1 MWIPLQMAF
10 IFNFYTIFSI
20 KQSSD
25 EHHCDL
31 SYKVEW
37 QATDD
42 AFDDRFKSYLNSS
55 FFEHQ
60 IHWFSII
67 NSFMM
72 VILLVGFVTLILIRT
87 LKNDFA
93 KVIYTVPTF
102 TILT

>member
-1 MWIPLQMAF
+1 MFHP
-10 IFNFYTIFSI
+10 
-20 KQSSD
+20 
-25 EHHCDL
+25 
-31 SYKVEW
+31 YKVEW
-37 QATDD
+37 QGTNES
-42 AFDDRFKSYLNSS
+42 FDDRFKYYLDSS

-93 KVIYTVPTF
+93 KVIRYRPSHFSLDYSIRNIFRLFWEKFVLYCIKTQ
-102 TILT
+102 